1 MKQEISA
8 LMDGEMFEDQAD
20 VFFDKLKRQPEAQQ
34 DWESYHLIGDAL
46 RQPDHICKSFGK
58 SFHERL
64 QAEPT
69 VIAPYSRTSQRARN
83 FALSAVAS
91 VMALALVAWL
101 SLQVGSEPAPQVATV
116 KQDSISAIRPAS
128 AQADDY
134 LMAHQEFSPSTDING
149 SASYIRTVSYGREY
163 APVTN
168 NQIKNNPNEK

>member
-8 LMDGEMFEDQAD
+8 LMDGEMYEDQAD
-20 VFFDKLKRQPEAQQ
+20 IFFDKLKRRPEAQQ

-46 RQPDHICKSFGK
+46 RQPDYLSKSFST

-69 VIAPYSRTSQRARN
+69 VFAPHARTSQRVRN

-91 VMALALVAWL
+91 LMALALVAWL
-101 SLQVGSEPAPQVATV
+101 SLQVGKEPAPQVAAIP
-116 KQDSISAIRPAS
+116 QDNNAATAVRQVS

-134 LMAHQEFSPSTDING
+134 LMAHQEYSPSADVHG
-149 SASYIRTVSYGREY
+149 AASYIRAVAG
-163 APVTN
+163 
-168 NQIKNNPNEK
+168 K

>member
-20 VFFDKLKRQPEAQQ
+20 AFLDKLKRHPEIRH
-34 DWESYHLIGDAL
+34 DWENYHLIGDAL
-46 RQPDHICKSFGK
+46 RQPDHICKGFQK

-69 VIAPYSRTSQRARN
+69 VIAPYKRTTQRVRN

-101 SLQVGSEPAPQVATV
+101 SLQVGNEPAPKVASMQPDT
-116 KQDSISAIRPAS
+116 ISAIRPAS
-128 AQADDY
+128 SQADDY
-134 LMAHQEFSPSTDING
+134 LMAHQEFSPSADIHG
-149 SASYIRTVSYGREY
+149 AASYIHAVAGR
-163 APVTN
+163 
-168 NQIKNNPNEK
+168 

>member
-20 VFFDKLKRQPEAQQ
+20 TFLDKLKRHPEMQQ
-34 DWESYHLIGDAL
+34 DWENYHLIGDAL
-46 RQPDHICKSFGK
+46 RQPDHICKSFGN

-69 VIAPYSRTSQRARN
+69 VIAPYKRTSQRVRN

-101 SLQVGSEPAPQVATV
+101 SLQVGSEPAPQVATA
-116 KQDSISAIRPAS
+116 QLQQNSAIRPAS
-128 AQADDY
+128 AQANDY
-134 LMAHQEFSPSTDING
+134 LMAHQEFSPSAEVHV
-149 SASYIRTVSYGREY
+149 SAPYIHAVAG
-163 APVTN
+163 
-168 NQIKNNPNEK
+168 K

>member
-20 VFFDKLKRQPEAQQ
+20 AFLDKLKRHPEMQQ
-34 DWESYHLIGDAL
+34 DWERYHLIGDAL

-69 VIAPYSRTSQRARN
+69 VFAPYKRTSQRVRN

-101 SLQVGSEPAPQVATV
+101 SLQVGSEPAPQVAAV
-116 KQDSISAIRPAS
+116 QIQPDNNAVRPAA
-128 AQADDY
+128 AQANDY
-134 LMAHQEFSPSTDING
+134 LMAHQEFSPSAEVHV
-149 SASYIRTVSYGREY
+149 SAPYIHAVAGR
-163 APVTN
+163 
-168 NQIKNNPNEK
+168 

>member
-1 MKQEISA
+1 MKENISA

-20 VFFDKLKRQPEAQQ
+20 AFLDKLKRHPEARQE
-34 DWESYHLIGDAL
+34 WEHYHLIGDAL
-46 RQPDHICKSFGK
+46 RQPDHLCKTFGA

-69 VIAPYSRTSQRARN
+69 VFAPYSRSSQRVRN

-101 SLQVGSEPAPQVATV
+101 SLQVGSEPAPQVASA
-116 KQDSISAIRPAS
+116 QIPMDNAIRPAS

-134 LMAHQEFSPSTDING
+134 LMAHQEFSPSADVHG
-149 SASYIRTVSYGREY
+149 AASYIRAVAGR
-163 APVTN
+163 
-168 NQIKNNPNEK
+168 

>member
-1 MKQEISA
+1 MKENISA

-20 VFFDKLKRQPEAQQ
+20 AFLDKLKRHPEARQE
-34 DWESYHLIGDAL
+34 WEQYHLIGDAL
-46 RQPDHICKSFGK
+46 RQPDHLCKTFGA

-69 VIAPYSRTSQRARN
+69 VIAPYSRSSQRIRN

-101 SLQVGSEPAPQVATV
+101 SLQVGSEPAPQIASA
-116 KQDSISAIRPAS
+116 QIPMDNAIRPAS

-134 LMAHQEFSPSTDING
+134 LMAHQEFSPSADVHG
-149 SASYIRTVSYGREY
+149 AASYIRAVAGR
-163 APVTN
+163 
-168 NQIKNNPNEK
+168 

>member
-8 LMDGEMFEDQAD
+8 LMDGELFEDQAD
-20 VFFDKLKRQPEAQQ
+20 VFLDKLKRNPEAQQ
-34 DWESYHLIGDAL
+34 DWEKYHLIGDVL

-69 VIAPYSRTSQRARN
+69 VIAPYKRTSQRIRN

-101 SLQVGSEPAPQVATV
+101 SLQVGSEPAPQMAAAQIP
-116 KQDSISAIRPAS
+116 QDNAIRPAS

-134 LMAHQEFSPSTDING
+134 LMAHQEFSPSAEVHV
-149 SASYIRTVSYGREY
+149 SAPYIHAVAGR
-163 APVTN
+163 
-168 NQIKNNPNEK
+168 

>member
-1 MKQEISA
+1 MKQEISS

-20 VFFDKLKRQPEAQQ
+20 VFLDKLKRHPEAKQ

-69 VIAPYSRTSQRARN
+69 VFAPHNRASQRIRN

-101 SLQVGSEPAPQVATV
+101 SMQVGSEPAPQVAAV
-116 KQDSISAIRPAS
+116 QVQQDNAIRPAS

-134 LMAHQEFSPSTDING
+134 LMAHQEFSPSTEMHG
-149 SASYIRTVSYGREY
+149 AASYIHAVAGR
-163 APVTN
+163 
-168 NQIKNNPNEK
+168 

>member
-8 LMDGEMFEDQAD
+8 LMDGELFEDQAD
-20 VFFDKLKRQPEAQQ
+20 AFLDKLKRHPETQQ

-46 RQPDHICKSFGK
+46 RQPDHICKSFAK

-69 VIAPYSRTSQRARN
+69 VIAPYARTSQRVRN

-101 SLQVGSEPAPQVATV
+101 SLQVGREPAPQIASVQ
-116 KQDSISAIRPAS
+116 QDNISAIRPVS
-128 AQADDY
+128 TQVDDY
-134 LMAHQEFSPSTDING
+134 LMAHQEFSPSANVHGAT
-149 SASYIRTVSYGREY
+149 SYIHAVAGR
-163 APVTN
+163 
-168 NQIKNNPNEK
+168 